1 MAQNEVNPLDFLILV
16 VDDSKPNVIL
26 LSHVLE
32 QEGFRV
38 EKSYDGDE
46 ALKKIKEVNPDII
59 LLDIMMPKMSGLEV
73 GKALRLSEFEDI
85 PIIFLSSSN
94 ESVDKVKAFEAG
106 GVDFINKPFDRD
118 ELIIRVRNHLML
130 KVLKEESEEQL
141 RILKERE
148 VELSE
153 ANQKKH
159 KLMRMLS
166 HDFKNPISG
175 IMGLVTILLE
185 DEELNEEEKNEM
197 LELIKQSSEKLLDL
211 VKDLLDKEVIG
222 TEFGALE
229 LKEVNIIDLANKV
242 ISDNS
247 PKAALKKI
255 SLSMNTFQDELIVK
269 LDKEKMRYVLNTLVS
284 NAVKFTLIDGEVN
297 IDFINSEDEFFLI
310 KISDTGIGIPNTMLP
325 NFLISSHKEQGSN
338 PTGILGSGL
347 GLEDVQS
354 YVDAHEGRIWVE
366 SEENNGTTFFIELP
380 LGNLQ

>member
-32 QEGFRV
+32 KEGFRV

-73 GKALRLSEFEDI
+73 GKALRMSEFEDI

-94 ESVDKVKAFEAG
+94 ESIDKVKAFEAG
-106 GVDFINKPFDRD
+106 GVDFINKPFDKD

-130 KVLKEESEEQL
+130 KVLKEESEEQF

-148 VELSE
+148 IELSE

-175 IMGLVTILLE
+175 IMGLVTILIE
-185 DEELNEEEKNEM
+185 DDELDEEEKNEM
-197 LELIKQSSEKLLDL
+197 LDLIKQSSEKLLSL
-211 VKDLLDKEVIG
+211 VKELLDKEVIG

-229 LKEVNIIDLANKV
+229 IKEVNIIDLLNKV
-242 ISDNS
+242 ISDNR

-255 SLSMNTFQDELIVK
+255 SLSLSSFQEELIVK
-269 LDKEKMRYVLNTLVS
+269 LDKEKIRYVLNTLVS
-284 NAVKFTLIDGEVN
+284 NAVKFTLLGGEVN
-297 IDFINSEDEFFLI
+297 IEFLNTKDDSFLI

-325 NFLISSHKEQGSN
+325 NFLISSNKEQDYN
-338 PTGILGSGL
+338 PSGILGSGL

-366 SEENNGTTFFIELP
+366 SEENKGTTFFIELP

>member
-1 MAQNEVNPLDFLILV
+1 
-16 VDDSKPNVIL
+16 

-32 QEGFRV
+32 KEGFRV

-73 GKALRLSEFEDI
+73 GKALRVSEFEDI

-106 GVDFINKPFDRD
+106 GVDFINKPFDKD

-130 KVLKEESEEQL
+130 KVLKEEREEQL
-141 RILKERE
+141 RVLKERE
-148 VELSE
+148 IELSE

-175 IMGLVTILLE
+175 IMGLVTILIE
-185 DEELNEEEKNEM
+185 DDELDEEEKSEM
-197 LELIKQSSEKLLDL
+197 LDLIKQSSETLLDL

-229 LKEVNIIDLANKV
+229 LKEVNIIDLAQKV
-242 ISDNS
+242 ITANK

-255 SLSMNTFQDELIVK
+255 NLSLSTFQDELFVN
-269 LDKEKMRYVLNTLVS
+269 LDKEKIQYVLNTLVS
-284 NAVKFTLIDGEVN
+284 NAVKFTLVDGEVN
-297 IDFINSEDEFFLI
+297 IEFISSDDDSFLI

-325 NFLISSHKEQGSN
+325 NFLISSNKEQQSN
-338 PTGILGSGL
+338 SAGILGSGL

-354 YVDAHEGRIWVE
+354 YVDAHEGKIWVE
-366 SEENNGTTFFIELP
+366 SEENSGTTFFIELP

>member
-1 MAQNEVNPLDFLILV
+1 MAQNDVNPLDFLILV
-16 VDDSKPNVIL
+16 VDDSKPNVML

-32 QEGFRV
+32 KEGFRV

-73 GKALRLSEFEDI
+73 GNALRMSEFEDI

-106 GVDFINKPFDRD
+106 GVDFINKPFDKD

-130 KVLKEESEEQL
+130 KVLKQEKEERL

-148 VELSE
+148 IELSE

-159 KLMRMLS
+159 MLMRMLS

-175 IMGLVTILLE
+175 IMGLVTILIE
-185 DEELNEEEKNEM
+185 DDELDEEEKDEM

-211 VKDLLDKEVIG
+211 VKELLDKEVIG
-222 TEFGALE
+222 TELGALE
-229 LKEVNIIDLANKV
+229 FKEVNIIDIANKV
-242 ISDNS
+242 LLDNK

-255 SLSMNTFQDELIVK
+255 SLSLRTFQDELFVK
-269 LDKEKMRYVLNTLVS
+269 LDKEKIRYVLNTLVS
-284 NAVKFTLIDGEVN
+284 NAVKFTLADGEVN
-297 IDFINSEDEFFLI
+297 IEFLNSENDSLLI

-325 NFLISSHKEQGSN
+325 NFLISSHKEQESN
-338 PTGILGSGL
+338 PAGILGSGL

-354 YVDAHEGRIWVE
+354 YVDAHEGKIWVE
-366 SEENNGTTFFIELP
+366 SKENYGTTFFLELP
-380 LGNLQ
+380 LGN

>member
-32 QEGFRV
+32 KEGFRV

-73 GKALRLSEFEDI
+73 GKALRVSEFEDI

-106 GVDFINKPFDRD
+106 GVDFINKPFDKD

-130 KVLKEESEEQL
+130 KVLKEEREEQL
-141 RILKERE
+141 RVLKERE
-148 VELSE
+148 IELSE

-175 IMGLVTILLE
+175 IMGLVTILIE
-185 DEELNEEEKNEM
+185 DDELDEEEKSEM
-197 LELIKQSSEKLLDL
+197 LDLIKQSSETLLDL

-229 LKEVNIIDLANKV
+229 LKEVNIINLAQKVITANK
-242 ISDNS
+242 

-255 SLSMNTFQDELIVK
+255 NLSLSTFQDELFVN
-269 LDKEKMRYVLNTLVS
+269 LDKEKIQYVLNTLVS
-284 NAVKFTLIDGEVN
+284 NAVKFTLVDGEVN
-297 IDFINSEDEFFLI
+297 IEFISSDDDSFLI

-325 NFLISSHKEQGSN
+325 NFLISSNKEQQSN
-338 PTGILGSGL
+338 SAGILGSGL

-354 YVDAHEGRIWVE
+354 YVDAHEGKIWVE
-366 SEENNGTTFFIELP
+366 SEENSGTTFFIELP

>member
-32 QEGFRV
+32 KEGFRV

-73 GKALRLSEFEDI
+73 GKALRVSEFEDI

-106 GVDFINKPFDRD
+106 GVDFINKPFDKD

-130 KVLKEESEEQL
+130 KVLKEEREEQL
-141 RILKERE
+141 RVLKERE
-148 VELSE
+148 IELSE

-175 IMGLVTILLE
+175 IMGLVTILIE
-185 DEELNEEEKNEM
+185 DDELDEEEKSEM
-197 LELIKQSSEKLLDL
+197 LDLIKQSSETLLDL

-229 LKEVNIIDLANKV
+229 LKEVNIIDLAQKV
-242 ISDNS
+242 ITANK

-255 SLSMNTFQDELIVK
+255 NLSLSTFQDELFVN
-269 LDKEKMRYVLNTLVS
+269 LDKEKIQYVLNTLVS
-284 NAVKFTLIDGEVN
+284 NAVKFTLVDGEVN
-297 IDFINSEDEFFLI
+297 IEFISSDDDSFLI

-325 NFLISSHKEQGSN
+325 NFLISSNKEQQSN
-338 PTGILGSGL
+338 SSGILGSGL

-354 YVDAHEGRIWVE
+354 YVDAHEGKIWVE
-366 SEENNGTTFFIELP
+366 SEENSGTTFFIELP

>member
-32 QEGFRV
+32 KEGFRV

-73 GKALRLSEFEDI
+73 GKALRMSEFEDI

-106 GVDFINKPFDRD
+106 GVDFINKPFDKD

-175 IMGLVTILLE
+175 IMGLVTILIE
-185 DEELNEEEKNEM
+185 DDELDEEEKNEM
-197 LELIKQSSEKLLDL
+197 LDLIKQSSEKLLSL

-229 LKEVNIIDLANKV
+229 LKEVNIIDLVNKV
-242 ISDNS
+242 ISDNR

-255 SLSMNTFQDELIVK
+255 SLSLSTFQDELIVK
-269 LDKEKMRYVLNTLVS
+269 LDKEKIRYVLNTLVS
-284 NAVKFTLIDGEVN
+284 NAVKFTLLDGEVN
-297 IDFINSEDEFFLI
+297 IEFLNTEDDSFLI

-338 PTGILGSGL
+338 SAGILGSGL
-347 GLEDVQS
+347 GLEDVQT

-366 SEENNGTTFFIELP
+366 SEENKGTTFFIELP

>member
-32 QEGFRV
+32 SEGFHV

-73 GKALRLSEFEDI
+73 GKALRVSEFEDI

-130 KVLKEESEEQL
+130 KVLKEEREEQL
-141 RILKERE
+141 RILKQRE

-185 DEELNEEEKNEM
+185 DDELEDEEKKEM
-197 LELIKQSSEKLLDL
+197 LGLIKTSSEKLLDL
-211 VKDLLDKEVIG
+211 VKEVLDKEVIENG
-222 TEFGALE
+222 VEGLNLE
-229 LKEVNIIDLANKV
+229 ETDIVELANQV
-242 ISDNS
+242 IKANK

-255 SLSMNTFQDELIVK
+255 DLSLNTFQNELSANV
-269 LDKEKMRYVLNTLVS
+269 DKEKIRYVLNTLVS
-284 NAVKFTLIDGEVN
+284 NAVKFTLVDGEVKV
-297 IDFINSEDEFFLI
+297 EFLPSADKTFLI
-310 KISDTGIGIPNTMLP
+310 KIRDTGIGIPNTMLP
-325 NFLISSHKEQGSN
+325 NFLISSNKEQVSN
-338 PTGILGSGL
+338 SGGILGAGL

-354 YVDAHEGRIWVE
+354 YVDAHEGKIWVE
-366 SEENNGTTFFIELP
+366 SQENSGTTFFIELP

>member
-16 VDDSKPNVIL
+16 VDDSKPNVVL

-32 QEGFRV
+32 KEGFRI
-38 EKSYDGDE
+38 EKCYDGDE
-46 ALKKIKEVNPDII
+46 ALKKVKEVNPDII

-73 GKALRLSEFEDI
+73 GKALRMSEFEDI

-106 GVDFINKPFDRD
+106 GVDFINKPFDRY
-118 ELIIRVRNHLML
+118 ELITRVRNHLML
-130 KVLKEESEEQL
+130 KVLKEEREEQL
-141 RILKERE
+141 RTLKERE

-185 DEELNEEEKNEM
+185 DDELDEVEKNEM
-197 LELIKQSSEKLLDL
+197 LDLIKISSEKLLEL

-222 TEFGALE
+222 GEFGALE
-229 LKEVNIIDLANKV
+229 MDEVDIIDLANNV
-242 ISDNS
+242 ISYNK

-255 SLSMNTFQDELIVK
+255 DLSLSTFQDELIVK
-269 LDKEKMRYVLNTLVS
+269 LDKEKIRYVLNTLVS
-284 NAVKFTLIDGEVN
+284 NAVKFTLVDGEVN
-297 IDFINSEDEFFLI
+297 IEFLNFKDDSFLI

-325 NFLISSHKEQGSN
+325 NFLISSNKEQVSN
-338 PTGILGSGL
+338 PGGILGGGL

>member
-1 MAQNEVNPLDFLILV
+1 MAQNEVNPLDFSILV

-32 QEGFRV
+32 KEGFHV
-38 EKSYDGDE
+38 EKSYDGEE
-46 ALKKIKEVNPDII
+46 ALKRIKEVNPDII
-59 LLDIMMPKMSGLEV
+59 LLDIMMPKMTGLEV
-73 GKALRLSEFEDI
+73 GKALRMSEFEDI

-118 ELIIRVRNHLML
+118 ELIIRVRSHLML
-130 KVLKEESEEQL
+130 KVLKEENEERL

-148 VELSE
+148 IELSE

-159 KLMRMLS
+159 RLMRMLS

-185 DEELNEEEKNEM
+185 DNELDEDEKNEM
-197 LELIKQSSEKLLDL
+197 LELIKQSSEKLLEL

-222 TEFGALE
+222 GEFGALE
-229 LKEVNIIDLANKV
+229 LNDEDIIDLANQV
-242 ISDNS
+242 IKANK

-255 SLSMNTFQDELIVK
+255 NLSLSTFQDELIVK
-269 LDKEKMRYVLNTLVS
+269 LDKEKIRYVLNTLVS
-284 NAVKFTLIDGEVN
+284 NAVEFL
-297 IDFINSEDEFFLI
+297 NSDDKSFLI

-325 NFLISSHKEQGSN
+325 NFLISSNKEQVSN
-338 PTGILGSGL
+338 PGGILGGGL

-354 YVDAHEGRIWVE
+354 YVDAHEGKIWVE
-366 SEENNGTTFFIELP
+366 SEENSGTTFFIELP

>member
-185 DEELNEEEKNEM
+185 DEELDEEEKNEM

-242 ISDNS
+242 ISDNR

-325 NFLISSHKEQGSN
+325 NFLISSHKEKGSN
-338 PTGILGSGL
+338 PKGILGSGL

>member
-32 QEGFRV
+32 KEGFRV

-73 GKALRLSEFEDI
+73 GKALRMSEFEDI

-106 GVDFINKPFDRD
+106 GVDFINKPFDKD

-175 IMGLVTILLE
+175 IMGLVTILIE
-185 DEELNEEEKNEM
+185 DDELDEEEKNEM
-197 LELIKQSSEKLLDL
+197 LDLIKQSSEKLLSL

-242 ISDNS
+242 ISDNR

-255 SLSMNTFQDELIVK
+255 SLSLETFQDELIVK
-269 LDKEKMRYVLNTLVS
+269 LDKEKIRYVLNTLVS
-284 NAVKFTLIDGEVN
+284 NAVKFTLVDGEVN
-297 IDFINSEDEFFLI
+297 IEFLKSENESFLI

-325 NFLISSHKEQGSN
+325 NFLISSNKEQDYN
-338 PTGILGSGL
+338 PSGILGSGL
-347 GLEDVQS
+347 GLEDVHS

-366 SEENNGTTFFIELP
+366 SEENKGTTFFIELP
-380 LGNLQ
+380 QGNLQ